1 MGVGGEVG
9 TIGYRQHELLP
20 EKRKKVRDNVPGY
33 QRPEED
39 DPEVPLHSF
48 SIQPKYRS
56 QHSLSVASIQVVA
69 SSVILWSSVRNKGR
83 VKFNS

>member
-1 MGVGGEVG
+1 MSSDPAQSMRVGREVG

-48 SIQPKYRS
+48 SIHPKYRS
-56 QHSLSVASIQVVA
+56 QHSLSVPSIQVVA
-69 SSVILWSSVRNKGR
+69 SNVML
-83 VKFNS
+83 